1 MLLIW
6 GGNSL
11 DTRTIDPAIPFVQFE
26 GRRDRDL
33 INATETIKKGK
44 ITKIVIYTRFCSHAQ
59 SKPIRELAKREKIEC
74 EFASSLAAYR
84 RKK

>member
-11 DTRTIDPAIPFVQFE
+11 DTRTIDPAISFVQFE
-26 GRRDRDL
+26 GRKDRDL

-59 SKPIRELAKREKIEC
+59 SKPIRELAKRSGIVC